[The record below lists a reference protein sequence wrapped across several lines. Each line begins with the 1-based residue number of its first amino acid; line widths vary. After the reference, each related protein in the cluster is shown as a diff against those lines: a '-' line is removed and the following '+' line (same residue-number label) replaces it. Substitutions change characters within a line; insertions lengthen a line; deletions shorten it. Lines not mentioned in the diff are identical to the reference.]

1 MDSKADHDPVR
12 ASASDRVFQTMLDSI
27 TQGEWAP
34 TQKIPSENSL
44 ARQYGVSRMTVRS
57 AIQRLSSL
65 GLLESRQ
72 GGGTFVRDPE
82 PQPRRAELPRF
93 TLSRADRV
101 NIFEFRRAIETGA
114 AELAASRAG
123 SDVAQRL
130 LDLSGRME
138 QAKTTSEIIQY
149 DWEFHWLISEAT
161 GNPIFQSVFYVL
173 CGTYWSLLRD
183 NVKAVGSAGS
193 SYHFMI
199 AHAIQNRDPHAA
211 RELMLRH
218 LDVAMT
224 DALEAE
230 EPEEVQYTV
239 K

>member
-1 MDSKADHDPVR
+1 MEQKEGHDR
-12 ASASDRVFQTMLDSI
+12 ASDRVFQAMLANI
-27 TQGEWAP
+27 AQGEWAP

-44 ARQYGVSRMTVRS
+44 ARQYGVSRITVRS

-65 GLLESRQ
+65 ELLESRQ
-72 GGGTFVRDPE
+72 GDGTFVRDLDLH
-82 PQPRRAELPRF
+82 PRKADLPSF
-93 TLSRADRV
+93 SLSRDDRA

-123 SDVAQRL
+123 SGVAERL
-130 LDLSGRME
+130 LDMSGRME
-138 QAKTTSEIIQY
+138 RAKTPEEITQY

-161 GNPIFQSVFYVL
+161 GNSIFKIVFYVL

-183 NVKAVGSAGS
+183 NVKAIGSAGS

-199 AHAIQNRDPHAA
+199 AHAIQNRDSRTA
-211 RELMLRH
+211 RDLMLRH

-224 DALEAE
+224 DALEVE
-230 EPEEVQYTV
+230 EQERAA
-239 K
+239 KH

>member
-1 MDSKADHDPVR
+1 MEQKEGH
-12 ASASDRVFQTMLDSI
+12 ASASERVFQAMLASI
-27 TQGEWAP
+27 TQGEWSP

-44 ARQYGVSRMTVRS
+44 AQQYGVSRMTVRS

-72 GGGTFVRDPE
+72 GGGTFVQDLE

-93 TLSRADRV
+93 SLSYADRV

-123 SDVAQRL
+123 GDVARRL

-138 QAKTTSEIIQY
+138 RAKTPAEIIQY

-173 CGTYWSLLRD
+173 CGTYWSLLKD
-183 NVKAVGSAGS
+183 NVEAIGSAGS

-199 AHAIQNRDPHAA
+199 AHAIQNRDPRTA
-211 RELMLRH
+211 RDLMLRH
-218 LDVAMT
+218 LDIAMA

-230 EPEEVQYTV
+230 EPEQTVQYQ
-239 K
+239 KEAK